1 MRYETRDVDTK
12 EYENKD
18 LLVSCGYHSRIDW
31 RGKILALEGKV
42 EENRKKRVKKVK
54 GDM

>member
-12 EYENKD
+12 EPENRD
-18 LLVSCGYHSRIDW
+18 LLVGCGYHSRIDW
-31 RGKILALEGKV
+31 RGKILALEGQV
-42 EENRKKRVKKVK
+42 EENRKEKSQKSE